1 MAQQLGM
8 PPPPPQRGGGIGG
21 MFKHKAPSPGP
32 DFTEV
37 KGDINN
43 LERRLRVLE
52 EGFTNIRRS
61 LQVAE
66 HNMLA
71 KNKTFSTEIRTLTSD
86 VTEIRKE
93 ISDIKEKIFMM
104 VKELESAAKINE
116 VKVLEKYINLW
127 NPIKFVT
134 QDEVERIIDE
144 KLKKK

>member
-1 MAQQLGM
+1 MTEHLGM
-8 PPPPPQRGGGIGG
+8 PPPPQKGTGV
-21 MFKHKAPSPGP
+21 FKHKSPVIP
-32 DFTEV
+32 DFSEV

-66 HNMLA
+66 QNMLS
-71 KNKTFSTEIRTLTSD
+71 KNKTFSTEIRTLTS
-86 VTEIRKE
+86 EIDDIKNE
-93 ISDIKEKIFMM
+93 IKDIKEKILML
-104 VKELESAAKINE
+104 VKDLEGAAKINE

-134 QDEVERIIDE
+134 QNEVEKIIDE
-144 KLKKK
+144 KLAK